1 MQLSI
6 PINDET
12 ELSVFAKKFAKTLT
26 FPCFI
31 TLSGQLG
38 AGKTT
43 LVRGILQALCV
54 QGNVKS
60 PTFTV
65 VESYV
70 IDQQL
75 IYHFDL
81 YRIHD
86 IEELELLGIR
96 DYFQEKALILM
107 EWPERAAEIL
117 PEADIN
123 CNIQVQDIAR
133 VITLSSNS
141 SEGHAILTRI
151 QSDATQ

>member
-1 MQLSI
+1 MQITLQV
-6 PINDET
+6 NDEP
-12 ELSVFAKKFAKTLT
+12 EMLLFAKKFAAALS

-43 LVRGILQALCV
+43 LARGILQHLGL
-54 QGNVKS
+54 QDHVKS

-65 VESYV
+65 VETYSLN
-70 IDQQL
+70 DQP

-86 IEELELLGIR
+86 TEELELLGIR
-96 DYFQEKALILM
+96 DYFNENALILM

-123 CNIQVQDIAR
+123 CNIHSEGKAR
-133 VITLSSNS
+133 KLELQSNS
-141 SEGHAILTRI
+141 SLGQTILNRI
-151 QSDATQ
+151 QRDAIQ

>member
-1 MQLSI
+1 MQLTI
-6 PINDET
+6 RVNDEAGMY
-12 ELSVFAKKFAKTLT
+12 LFAKKFAMALT

-43 LVRGILQALCV
+43 LVRSMLQALGV
-54 QGNVKS
+54 QANVKS

-65 VESYV
+65 VESYL
-70 IDQQL
+70 IDHQP

-86 IEELELLGIR
+86 TGELELLGIR
-96 DYFQEKALILM
+96 DYFQEEALILM
-107 EWPERAAEIL
+107 EWAERAAEIL

-123 CNIQVQDIAR
+123 CNIQLQDTVR
-133 VITLSSNS
+133 VIELYSNS
-141 SEGHAILTRI
+141 TDGQAILKRI
-151 QSDATQ
+151 QTDATQ

>member
-1 MQLSI
+1 MHLI
-6 PINDET
+6 YTIKDEP
-12 ELSVFAKKFAKTLT
+12 EMLAFAKKLANALSV
-26 FPCFI
+26 PCFM

-43 LVRGILQALCV
+43 LVRGILQHLGV

-65 VESYV
+65 VESYLL
-70 IDQQL
+70 DNYP

-86 IEELELLGIR
+86 PEELELIGIR
-96 DYFQEKALILM
+96 DYFKDKALILM
-107 EWPERAAEIL
+107 EWPEQAAEIL

-123 CNIQVQDIAR
+123 CKIHSHGTAR
-133 VITLSSNS
+133 KLKLQSNS
-141 SEGHAILTRI
+141 SHGQAILQRI
-151 QSDATQ
+151 QSDAAQ